1 MAQLISD
8 SAALQTLITNVR
20 DQRLV
25 RNWSQAEMARRCGM
39 SRAAYQNFEAGVGNL
54 TLLNLTRLLG
64 VLGFSARMAELVP
77 PAMPVVMEAAR
88 PKRQRARRHPPQ

>member
-1 MAQLISD
+1 MQQPFSD
-8 SAALQTLITNVR
+8 RAVLQTLVTNVR
-20 DQRLV
+20 DQRLA
-25 RNWSQAEMARRCGM
+25 RNWSQAEMARRCGI

-77 PAMPVVMEAAR
+77 PAAPVAIEAVR
-88 PKRQRARRHPPQ
+88 QKRQRARRDTKP